1 MGEQQSI
8 LAARQLAAGQQAHQA
23 GKLIEAINA
32 YQAAYKLDPGLAEA
46 QHGQGLAMLQLG
58 QQAMGLGLIKLSL
71 KQQPDNALFHY
82 NLGNVLRATDIDA
95 ALASYATAARL
106 APQEHDYAIVHSEL
120 LLAKQRLPEA
130 ISELERAHA
139 LRPERWQN
147 LQGLAEL
154 YYRTGQQTLALARYA
169 TGLALHP
176 AMAQVCRIGFASPQA
191 SQPEQL
197 STLDVAED
205 LQDFVR
211 ETDLHIID
219 NFLPD
224 PTAWR
229 EQALALSFQQQRY
242 AGQNYPGSQTEGQ
255 PCQQIMKRIAT
266 ALGREIRFISP
277 DNASY
282 RLSYAEATARTDI
295 HVDNETGN
303 NFDFYAGVLYLNPP
317 EQCTG
322 GTTFWRH
329 QPSGWTRRLPEADVK
344 AGGYPSFK
352 EFQKRWLPNSKVQK
366 FNELQTQRD
375 SWQALLEVPMRHN
388 RLIVYKGHYFH
399 SISKVFGDTPENGRL
414 VQLFFFEVPASEPP
428 R

>member
-8 LAARQLAAGQQAHQA
+8 LAAQQLTTGQQLHQA

-58 QQAMGLGLIKLSL
+58 QQAMGIGLIKLSL
-71 KQQPDNALFHY
+71 KQQPGNALFHY
-82 NLGNVLRATDIDA
+82 NLGNVLRATDSEA

-106 APQEHDYAIVHSEL
+106 APGEHDYAIVHAEL
-120 LLAKQRLPEA
+120 LMMKQRLPEA
-130 ISELERAHA
+130 ITELERAHA

-154 YYRTGQQTLALARYA
+154 YYRTGQKELALARYA

-176 AMAQVCRIGFASPQA
+176 AMAQACRIGFASPQA
-191 SQPEQL
+191 QQPEKL
-197 STLDVAED
+197 TTLEVADD
-205 LQDFVR
+205 LRDFLL
-211 ETDLHIID
+211 ETDLRIID
-219 NFLPD
+219 DFLPD
-224 PTAWR
+224 PAAWR
-229 EQALALSFQQQRY
+229 AHALTLSFAPQRY

-255 PCQQIMKRIAT
+255 PCQQIMERIAT

-282 RLSYAEATARTDI
+282 RLSHADATARTDI

-303 NFDFYAGVLYLNPP
+303 NFQFYAGVLYLNPP
-317 EQCTG
+317 EQCQG
-322 GTTFWRH
+322 GTSFWRH
-329 QPSGWTRRLPEADVK
+329 RPSGWTRRLPEADVK

-366 FNELQTQRD
+366 FNELQAQRD
-375 SWQALLEVPMRHN
+375 SWVALLEVPMRHN

-399 SISKVFGDTPENGRL
+399 SISKVFGDTPEDGRL
-414 VQLFFFEVPASEPP
+414 VQLFFFEVPESEQP

>member
-1 MGEQQSI
+1 MGEQAST
-8 LAARQLAAGQQAHQA
+8 LAAQQLAAGQQLHQA

-32 YQAAYKLDPGLAEA
+32 YQAAYKLDPKLAEA

-58 QQAMGLGLIKLSL
+58 QHAIGIGLIKLSL
-71 KQQPDNALFHY
+71 KQQPDNPLFHY
-82 NLGNVLRATDIDA
+82 NLGNVLRATDSEA

-106 APQEHDYAIVHSEL
+106 APQEHDYAIVHAEL
-120 LLAKQRLPEA
+120 LMMKQRLPEA
-130 ISELERAHA
+130 IDELERAHA

-154 YYRTGQQTLALARYA
+154 YYRTGQKTLALARYA

-176 AMAQVCRIGFASPQA
+176 AMAQACRIGFASPQTQ
-191 SQPEQL
+191 QPE
-197 STLDVAED
+197 TLTTLEVADD
-205 LQDFVR
+205 LREFLL
-211 ETDLHIID
+211 ETDLRIID

-224 PTAWR
+224 PAAWR
-229 EQALALSFQQQRY
+229 THALTLPFAPQRY

-255 PCQQIMKRIAT
+255 PCQDIMERIAT

-282 RLSYAEATARTDI
+282 RISHADATARTDI

-303 NFDFYAGVLYLNPP
+303 NFQFYAGVLYLNPP
-317 EQCTG
+317 EQCQG

-329 QPSGWTRRLPEADVK
+329 RPSGWTRRLPEADVK

-366 FNELQTQRD
+366 FNELQAQRD
-375 SWQALLEVPMRHN
+375 SWEALLEVPMRHN

-399 SISKVFGDTPENGRL
+399 SISNVFGDTHDNGRL
-414 VQLFFFEVPASEPP
+414 VQLFFFEVPEQEQAG
-428 R
+428 

>member
-1 MGEQQSI
+1 MGEQAST
-8 LAARQLAAGQQAHQA
+8 LAAQQLAAGQQLHQA

-32 YQAAYKLDPGLAEA
+32 YQAAYKLDSKLAEA

-58 QQAMGLGLIKLSL
+58 QHAIGIGLIKLSL
-71 KQQPDNALFHY
+71 KQQPYNPLFHY
-82 NLGNVLRATDIDA
+82 NLGNVLRTTDSEA

-106 APQEHDYAIVHSEL
+106 ASQEHDYAIVHAEL
-120 LLAKQRLPEA
+120 LMMKQRLPEA
-130 ISELERAHA
+130 IDELERAHA

-154 YYRTGQQTLALARYA
+154 YYRTGQKTLALARYA

-176 AMAQVCRIGFASPQA
+176 AMAQACRIGFASPQTQ
-191 SQPEQL
+191 QPE
-197 STLDVAED
+197 TLTTLEVADD
-205 LQDFVR
+205 LREFLL
-211 ETDLHIID
+211 ETDLRIID

-224 PTAWR
+224 PAAWR
-229 EQALALSFQQQRY
+229 AHALTLPFAPQRY

-255 PCQQIMKRIAT
+255 PCQDIMERIAT

-282 RLSYAEATARTDI
+282 RISHADATARTDI

-303 NFDFYAGVLYLNPP
+303 NFQFYAGVLYLNPP
-317 EQCTG
+317 EQCQG

-329 QPSGWTRRLPEADVK
+329 RPSGWTRRLPEADVK

-366 FNELQTQRD
+366 FNELQAQRD
-375 SWQALLEVPMRHN
+375 SWEALLEVPMRHN

-399 SISKVFGDTPENGRL
+399 SISNVFGDTHDNGRL
-414 VQLFFFEVPASEPP
+414 VQLFFFEVPEQEQAS
-428 R
+428 